1 MDQMKLQ
8 RIIISMKENNVP
20 QLIVADPASICYLT
34 GRMLNCGE
42 RMLALYLDVEGNHK
56 FFIGKLFPQSTPIEG
71 AEIVYFDDT
80 DDYVGML
87 ADVMRENTVVGIDKV
102 WPAKFLLSLMNKLN
116 ATKFIDGSFII
127 DNIRQI
133 KDEKEQELMR
143 IASKI
148 NDTAMEK
155 LMPLVK
161 EGYTELEMAD
171 KLFEMYAEMDAPEFS
186 FDPIIGYGVN
196 AADPHHESDNSKGK
210 IGDSVVLDIG
220 CVKDG
225 YCSDMTRTVFI
236 GEVSEKGKEVYEIV
250 KEANL
255 RGIAACKP
263 GNRFCDVDNACR
275 DYITEKGYG
284 EYFTHRTGHSI
295 GMECHEFGDV
305 SSVNENILK
314 PGMIFSVEP
323 SIYLPGDIGV
333 RIEDLV
339 LITEDGCEVL
349 NNVTKDLI
357 VIK

>member
-255 RGIAACKP
+255 R
-263 GNRFCDVDNACR
+263 V
-275 DYITEKGYG
+275 
-284 EYFTHRTGHSI
+284 
-295 GMECHEFGDV
+295 
-305 SSVNENILK
+305 
-314 PGMIFSVEP
+314 
-323 SIYLPGDIGV
+323 
-333 RIEDLV
+333 
-339 LITEDGCEVL
+339 
-349 NNVTKDLI
+349 
-357 VIK
+357 

>member
-186 FDPIIGYGVN
+186 FDPALLATIVLLIRVLVLADKIDRGEPWVPSDAEPEGDWLNDSTRPIIHAIAPQGGSRARPADRGGDRRTRRRAAPGPDVSAGPGESHLSSPRRCTEVSTSTSWSEPSAT
-196 AADPHHESDNSKGK
+196 AADRRSPATSLH
-210 IGDSVVLDIG
+210 DSG
-220 CVKDG
+220 
-225 YCSDMTRTVFI
+225 
-236 GEVSEKGKEVYEIV
+236 
-250 KEANL
+250 
-255 RGIAACKP
+255 
-263 GNRFCDVDNACR
+263 
-275 DYITEKGYG
+275 
-284 EYFTHRTGHSI
+284 
-295 GMECHEFGDV
+295 
-305 SSVNENILK
+305 
-314 PGMIFSVEP
+314 
-323 SIYLPGDIGV
+323 
-333 RIEDLV
+333 
-339 LITEDGCEVL
+339 
-349 NNVTKDLI
+349 
-357 VIK
+357 